1 MYSYTNI
8 ATPHIIDVCFVNL
21 RDISFFVCLFLKEDE
36 GVCREMCGRIVGE
49 WVRREAERLAA
60 EALEETE
67 KDKDH
72 NSELL

>member
-1 MYSYTNI
+1 MFCELREI
-8 ATPHIIDVCFVNL
+8 FRFLCVC
-21 RDISFFVCLFLKEDE
+21 FLKEDE
-36 GVCREMCGRIVGE
+36 RVCKEVCGRIVGE

-60 EALEETE
+60 EALEETG